1 MQINGVGSSGA
12 HNHNHNMHHVTEC
25 MHETTVSK
33 KGSTGAASSSRNAMT
48 QSTGQPAQESSGF
61 SLSSWWK
68 KLLAVGQKLYIG
80 VWGEAPT
87 GKNAD
92 SVKKEGQQDEAQVL
106 ASLGEDEDGQTDV
119 GTPLNTTNAAE
130 MTGAAVTKPDLHNN
144 PYFSAIE
151 DTGKQKQ
158 TTWEKVRV
166 RFHSLTGQLS
176 GRSSGRNSF
185 ETKQQKSKEDLRKH
199 SRYRQ
204 DDLEIDCILTD
215 DSYLLDSYDRKGEY
229 SKLSPKK

>member
-1 MQINGVGSSGA
+1 MQVNGVGNGGS
-12 HNHNHNMHHVTEC
+12 HNHNMHQVTEC
-25 MHETTVSK
+25 RHEQSVSK
-33 KGSTGAASSSRNAMT
+33 KGSSGAASSSQGTMQKNSSQYT
-48 QSTGQPAQESSGF
+48 QQSGGF
-61 SLSSWWK
+61 SLSTWWK

-80 VWGEAPT
+80 VWGEAP
-87 GKNAD
+87 A
-92 SVKKEGQQDEAQVL
+92 VKPTDAAKGDGLQEEKQIMAPLSDA
-106 ASLGEDEDGQTDV
+106 EDGQTDM
-119 GTPLNTTNAAE
+119 GTPLNTVGAE
-130 MTGAAVTKPDLHNN
+130 AVAGAAINKPDLHNN

-158 TTWEKVRV
+158 TAWEKVRV
-166 RFHSLTGQLS
+166 RFHSLTGQLA
-176 GRSSGRNSF
+176 GRFSNRNSF
-185 ETKQQKSKEDLRKH
+185 QTKQQKPKEDLRKH

>member
-1 MQINGVGSSGA
+1 MQINGVGSGDG
-12 HNHNHNMHHVTEC
+12 HNHNMHQVTEC
-25 MHETTVSK
+25 MHETGISK
-33 KGSTGAASSSRNAMT
+33 KGMTGAASSSKNAMS
-48 QSTGQPAQESSGF
+48 QNTGQMLQQSGGF
-61 SLSSWWK
+61 SLSAWWK
-68 KLLAVGQKLYIG
+68 KVLAVGQKLYIS
-80 VWGEAPT
+80 VWGEASD
-87 GKNAD
+87 GKNTD
-92 SVKKEGQQDEAQVL
+92 NTKGKGLQSEAQIM
-106 ASLGEDEDGQTDV
+106 ASLGEEELGQTDI
-119 GTPLNTTNAAE
+119 GTPLNAPGAAE
-130 MTGAAVTKPDLHNN
+130 MTGAAMAKPDLHNN

-158 TTWEKVRV
+158 TAWEKVRV

-176 GRSSGRNSF
+176 GRFAGRNSF
-185 ETKQQKSKEDLRKH
+185 QAKQQKPREDLRKH

>member
-1 MQINGVGSSGA
+1 MQINGVGSGGV
-12 HNHNHNMHHVTEC
+12 HNHNMHQVTDCRKE
-25 MHETTVSK
+25 HNVSK
-33 KGSTGAASSSRNAMT
+33 KGSVGGAAASSQNLMQKNVNQYT
-48 QSTGQPAQESSGF
+48 QQSDGF

-68 KLLAVGQKLYIG
+68 KLLAAGQKLYIG
-80 VWGEAPT
+80 IWGEAPAA
-87 GKNAD
+87 K
-92 SVKKEGQQDEAQVL
+92 SVDDTKQDGLQDAEQVM
-106 ASLGEDEDGQTDV
+106 AALGDEENGQTDV
-119 GTPLNTTNAAE
+119 GAPLNTVGAE
-130 MTGAAVTKPDLHNN
+130 MVAGAAMTKPDLHNN

-158 TTWEKVRV
+158 TAWEKVRV
-166 RFHSLTGQLS
+166 RFYSLTGQLS
-176 GRSSGRNSF
+176 GRFSGRNSF
-185 ETKQQKSKEDLRKH
+185 EARQQKPKEDLRKH

>member
-1 MQINGVGSSGA
+1 MQINGVGSGGA
-12 HNHNHNMHHVTEC
+12 HNHNMHHVTDCRQEKN
-25 MHETTVSK
+25 VSK
-33 KGSTGAASSSRNAMT
+33 KVQTGAASSSHNAMP
-48 QSTGQPAQESSGF
+48 QSTGQSAQQSSGF

-80 VWGEAPT
+80 VWGEAPA

-92 SVKKEGQQDEAQVL
+92 AIKEEGQQNEPQVM

-119 GTPLNTTNAAE
+119 GTLLNTTNAAE

-166 RFHSLTGQLS
+166 RFHSLMGQLS
-176 GRSSGRNSF
+176 GRFSGRNSF
-185 ETKQQKSKEDLRKH
+185 ETNQQKPKEDLRKH

-204 DDLEIDCILTD
+204 DNLEIDCILTD

>member
-1 MQINGVGSSGA
+1 MQINGLGNGTG
-12 HNHNHNMHHVTEC
+12 HNHNMHQVTGC
-25 MHETTVSK
+25 MHDESVLK
-33 KGSTGAASSSRNAMT
+33 KGSAAAASGSQNAKQGNLSQYT
-48 QSTGQPAQESSGF
+48 QQESGF

-68 KLLAVGQKLYIG
+68 KLLAGGQKLFVSI
-80 VWGEAPT
+80 WGEAPAT
-87 GKNAD
+87 KTVESTKD
-92 SVKKEGQQDEAQVL
+92 EGLQDVDQVM
-106 ASLGEDEDGQTDV
+106 ASLGESETGQSDM
-119 GTPLNTTNAAE
+119 GTPASS
-130 MTGAAVTKPDLHNN
+130 TGAEAIAGTAHSKPDLHNN

-158 TTWEKVRV
+158 NAWEKVRV
-166 RFHSLTGQLS
+166 RFYSMTGHLA
-176 GRSSGRNSF
+176 GRFSGRNSF
-185 ETKQQKSKEDLRKH
+185 QTKQQKPKEDLRKH